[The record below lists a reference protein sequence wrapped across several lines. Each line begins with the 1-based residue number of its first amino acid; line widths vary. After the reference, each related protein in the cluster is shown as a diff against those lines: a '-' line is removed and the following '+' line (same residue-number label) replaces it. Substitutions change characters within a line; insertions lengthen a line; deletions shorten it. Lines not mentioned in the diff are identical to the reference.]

1 MPSDGPAASTEERA
15 ATELGLDEL
24 LAMRPARVTG
34 PFARGRRGPDGERAG
49 RGHAV
54 SLQFEGIA
62 PYAPG
67 DDVRW
72 IDWRATARTG
82 ETQIRRFAAESHRAH
97 VILLDLHPALHFGM
111 RGRYLAKTAALVAA
125 RLAWEADALHEPV
138 GLIATGVEPAPVRRG
153 RRAASDVLG
162 RIRDAYH
169 VSRTTAPPPLAERLA
184 EASRRLGAGDE
195 LHLVGDLEDEAAATS
210 EAARGLT
217 ARLAAT
223 VWLVEDPAM
232 AAPVAPG
239 RFPLRLADGARRVV
253 SIGRRAAAQAPET
266 AERLRVERRRRLRD
280 AGWTV
285 RAALDLAPS
294 ASTPRP

>member
-1 MPSDGPAASTEERA
+1 MRSMPSESAATSAAERA
-15 ATELGLDEL
+15 AIELGLDEL
-24 LAMRPARVTG
+24 LAMRPLRVSG
-34 PFARGRRGPDGERAG
+34 PFARGRRGPGGERAG

-54 SLQFEGIA
+54 SLHFEGIA

-82 ETQIRRFAAESHRAH
+82 ETQIRRFAAESHRAR

-138 GLIATGVEPAPVRRG
+138 GLIATGVEPSPVRRG
-153 RRAASDVLG
+153 RRAALAVLG
-162 RIRDAYH
+162 RIRDAYRA
-169 VSRTTAPPPLAERLA
+169 SRTTAPSPLAERLA
-184 EASRRLGAGDE
+184 EAARRLGPKDE

-210 EAARGLT
+210 EAARALT

-232 AAPVAPG
+232 TAPAAPG
-239 RFPLRLADGARRVV
+239 RFPLRLADGARRLVT
-253 SIGRRAAAQAPET
+253 IGRRAAAEAPKT
-266 AERLRVERRRRLRD
+266 AERLRAERRR
-280 AGWTV
+280 
-285 RAALDLAPS
+285 
-294 ASTPRP
+294 